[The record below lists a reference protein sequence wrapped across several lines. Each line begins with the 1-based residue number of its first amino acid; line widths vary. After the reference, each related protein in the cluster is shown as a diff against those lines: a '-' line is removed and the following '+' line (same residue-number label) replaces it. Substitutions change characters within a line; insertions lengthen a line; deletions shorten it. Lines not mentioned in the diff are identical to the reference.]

1 MGLAIRVFTGV
12 VLSCLIV
19 SSSSAQL
26 PPAGTAIVNQ
36 AGASY
41 TDGAS
46 PSQSLS
52 NTVTN
57 TVLPVYAIILT
68 PPGSVASP
76 AYSLAG
82 VGGDTLYCAFDL
94 TNAGNDRDSV
104 AVSHAVIPPS
114 NTTIS
119 DLIFFYDANGNG
131 RFDPGEDDPAFLA
144 IDAGNTARMDA
155 GVVLPTGAFGGDAFV
170 EVRAVSTADT
180 TDAVQT
186 SVIRVTN
193 TGPPAMTLHLGPSG
207 NARAAPGG
215 EGSSDDLTVGYTDYT
230 STSYTF
236 TNDVLNDDSA
246 PDFFEIAL
254 NDTVGLPPQIRV
266 EFADS
271 VGQRLPQSPADS
283 DVYQIGMMA
292 AGEVRPLQVIVS
304 STAGPL
310 ASVLGQPLSLRVRA
324 RSIADTL
331 QQNHTVDRLVPPQ
344 QINPAA
350 TLAIDQ
356 AFHQQSATLGD
367 VVTLLVTTR
376 NITDSVR
383 VDSVVVYEWAQPQL
397 EFVSSSDFAWEDGRL
412 VWRAGSLAG
421 GESKTAVI
429 KYVANSRVN
438 HGTARAS
445 GNVAGVAQSGD
456 DVWAGPAV
464 STVRIENAPLFDQAV
479 VLGEVYVD
487 ENDNR
492 RRDAGEQG
500 VPEVAIY
507 LDSGEYAVT
516 DSLGKF
522 SLPMAFDGWR
532 AIRMDEGTIP
542 PDLEFFVPPT
552 SRDAGRRENETLIH
566 LLPGGNA
573 KVSFRLK
580 RIPPPT
586 VEVDH
591 ALTYHEQVSVARYA
605 RLYKAFVVPSAYF
618 ALAKA
623 RLTIDAAEQLRPVVE
638 FLHEHRDWGVFLEGH
653 TDSIPISNEEFPSN
667 IELSLSRAEA
677 IRLHLVAMGVEHDRI
692 VVAGYGDT
700 RPLATNET
708 IEGRRLNRRVEVS
721 MIPPGVRL
729 EDGELRRVSATIK
742 DLSVLPD
749 TFKVHVRWE
758 FSTTSERPC
767 DAKLRVEL
775 PYQLQSAD
783 VRVSMDDETIVPT
796 DGTYALRGFAR
807 SRAARCEIELKA
819 ANGDT
824 SYVKNIRALVEIDD
838 PQAEEAPQLAGDV
851 LTAPP
856 ASSAPLATPRK
867 QFTIRPYDNRRVG
880 TAQAVE
886 LMSWSETVPKQ
897 QTTSAGETEI
907 ARATD
912 ATSGAEDDAADDE
925 ATGSFAILGPRDG
938 EVFSR
943 SDQIK
948 IRARVPLGAR
958 ADVFVGGEQLP
969 DGHIGHKA
977 IHVKDGFEE
986 ITWFAVRIYPGWN
999 TVTVRSQ
1006 AVNGAVDTDSVSVAL
1021 AARPALVESQRKRVL
1036 IPADGKTSD
1045 LVRFEVRDER
1055 GLPVADGFVATVV
1068 EGDSLVANADARPDV
1083 PGLQVS
1089 SHQGY
1094 FELKIKPDN
1103 RTRRRTVAV
1112 ECNGM
1117 RDRCDV
1123 AYVSAARPMMATGVV
1138 DFRFGSYETGG
1149 DGSKEGL
1156 DRVAG
1161 ASEDGAS
1168 ADAQARLFAQSAL
1181 PYGAALTVRV
1191 DTEERDEE
1199 PLLKQINP
1207 QMQYPIYGDASELR
1221 VATPT
1226 KTGNYVSVDKGESFL
1241 RYGDFRTPFT
1251 GGQYLNYHQVATGV
1265 TGSLVGDDGA
1275 VRGFVTDTDYATY
1288 RDEFKSDG
1296 TSGFY
1301 YLTQAPFLENTE
1313 RLFLETR
1320 QRYQEEIIL
1329 ELKPLVR
1336 NRDYLVNPF
1345 DGSILF
1351 QEPVPITDRYFN
1363 PIYIVA
1369 IYEARTDDESQYLF
1383 GLRGDLVRDRRYTVG
1398 GTAITNS
1405 GDGSGYALYG
1415 ADGRVDVRGVTV
1427 GGEFARSE
1435 DDVLGEGN
1443 AYVVEAG
1450 VNNRITDTKLYYRR
1464 VDQDF
1469 TNPSFLGGAQEIG
1482 TRKVGLKSRLWMGG
1496 GGLSLLADGYAHD
1509 LRRSGEE
1516 YSSVLAG
1523 ADFRH
1528 PLFELFAGARAAKD
1542 VLAEGDLTS
1551 YLSVVKLTVDAPRR
1565 IEVRGWWE
1573 QILGGDVTRDYPNRL
1588 ATLLAIPF
1596 GQRLRVTTSYEY
1608 LSGSGRP
1615 GTNQFQAGIES
1626 RLAPRTTAYTRYAMS
1641 RTASAERMGA
1651 LAGLRQAFRFRRNV
1665 TGTLALE
1672 AYQSMVDDGEDEY
1685 LAVKTGIAT
1694 RRANDYVLEGRY
1706 EYRWQQTRRK
1716 HLFQLAASAQLRS
1729 GFSLLLSD
1737 AVSFTPDLVREDGLH
1752 YRGKL
1757 GLAYRPIGVPLQS
1770 LFALKNFYERYTPV
1784 DPDGISWR
1792 LVLSA
1797 DVNVLPAL
1805 QHEVRLKYAYKRT
1818 ENYSYGISVNTD
1830 ADLVLGQYV
1839 YRFARVWDVDL
1850 WGRVLAVRHGTTE
1863 SGVGVELGRLFFRT
1877 VRVAAGYSAGGFE
1890 DPDISGTDAWARGWG
1905 VRIQLMLSDWI
1916 TNEFSR

>member
-1 MGLAIRVFTGV
+1 M
-12 VLSCLIV
+12 
-19 SSSSAQL
+19 
-26 PPAGTAIVNQ
+26 AIVNQ
-36 AGASY
+36 AGANY
-41 TDGAS
+41 TDGT
-46 PSQSLS
+46 SQSQTLS
-52 NTVTN
+52 NAVTN
-57 TVLPVYAIILT
+57 TVLPVYMIVLT
-68 PPGSVASP
+68 PPGTVASP

-82 VGGDTLYCAFDL
+82 AGGDTLYCVFDL

-104 AVSHAVIPPS
+104 AVSYSVIPPS

-119 DLIFFYDANGNG
+119 NLIFFDDVNGNG
-131 RFDPGEDDPAFLA
+131 RFDPGEDDPSFLA

-170 EVRAVSTADT
+170 EVRALSTSDT
-180 TDAVQT
+180 TGTVQT

-193 TGPPAMTLHLGPSG
+193 TGPPAMTLFLGPRG

-215 EGSSDDLTVGYTDYT
+215 EDSGDDLTVGFTDYT
-230 STSYTF
+230 STSFTF
-236 TNDVLNDDSA
+236 TNDVLNGDSA
-246 PDFFEIAL
+246 ADFFEVAL
-254 NDTVGLPPQIRV
+254 NDTVPLPPQIRV
-266 EFADS
+266 VFADS
-271 VGQRLPQSPADS
+271 IGQRLPQSPTDT
-283 DVYQIGMMA
+283 DIYRLGMVGP
-292 AGEVRPLQVIVS
+292 GEVRPLQVIVS
-304 STAGPL
+304 STSGPL
-310 ASVLGQPLSLRVRA
+310 ARVLSQPLALRVRA
-324 RSIADTL
+324 RSGVDTL
-331 QQNHTVDRLVPPQ
+331 QLNHTVDRLVPPQ

-350 TLAIDQ
+350 TLAIEQ

-383 VDSVVVYEWAQPQL
+383 VDSVVVSEWAQPQL
-397 EFVSSSDFAWEDGRL
+397 DFVSSSDFDWENGRL
-412 VWRAGSLAG
+412 VWRAGSLAAG
-421 GESKTAVI
+421 QSKTAVI

-438 HGTARAS
+438 SGTAKAS
-445 GNVAGVAQSGD
+445 GSVTGVAQSGD

-464 STVRIENAPLFDQAV
+464 STIRLENAPLFDQAV

-492 RRDAGEQG
+492 RRDTGEEG

-542 PDLEFFVPPT
+542 PDLQFFVPL
-552 SRDAGRRENETLIH
+552 SSLDEGRRENETLIH

-586 VEVDH
+586 VDIEH
-591 ALTYHEQVSVARYA
+591 AVTYHEQVSVTRFA

-618 ALAKA
+618 GLAKA
-623 RLTIDAAEQLRPVVE
+623 QLTVDAAEQLRPVVE

-653 TDSIPISNEEFPSN
+653 TDSIPINTEELPSN
-667 IELSLSRAEA
+667 IELSLGRAEA
-677 IRLHLVAMGVEHDRI
+677 IRQHLILMGVDSERV

-708 IEGRRLNRRVEVS
+708 IEGRRHNRRVEVS

-742 DLSVLPD
+742 DLSALPD

-758 FSTTSERPC
+758 IHTTSERPC
-767 DAKLRVEL
+767 DARLRVDL
-775 PYQLQSAD
+775 PYQLRSAD
-783 VRVSMDDETIVPT
+783 VRVTMGDDTIVPE
-796 DGTYALRGFAR
+796 DGAYLLPGFSR
-807 SRAARCEIELKA
+807 SRAAKCEIEMKA

-824 SYVKNIRALVEIDD
+824 SYVGKIEALVEIDD
-838 PQAEEAPQLAGDV
+838 PQAEESPQLASDA

-856 ASSAPLATPRK
+856 VSSTPIAPPRK
-867 QFTIRPYDNRRVG
+867 QFTIRPYDNRRTG
-880 TAQAVE
+880 EAQTVE
-886 LMSWSETVPKQ
+886 LLSWSETVLKHKPES
-897 QTTSAGETEI
+897 TPGTEV
-907 ARATD
+907 ARAQG
-912 ATSGAEDDAADDE
+912 AESGAESAAEDDAASDE
-925 ATGSFAILGPRDG
+925 LARSFAILEPRDG

-943 SDQIK
+943 TDQIK
-948 IRARVPLGAR
+948 IRARVPLGALV
-958 ADVFVGGEQLP
+958 DVFIGGEQLP

-999 TVTVRSQ
+999 SVAVRSK
-1006 AVNGAVDTDSVSVAL
+1006 AVDGTIEIDSVSVAL
-1021 AARPALVESQRKRVL
+1021 ASRPALVESQRKRVL

-1045 LVRFEVRDER
+1045 SVRFEVRDER
-1055 GLPVADGFVATVV
+1055 GLPVADGFIATVV
-1068 EGDSLVANADARPDV
+1068 EGDSLIANADARPDV
-1083 PGLQVS
+1083 PGIQVS
-1089 SHQGY
+1089 SFEGH
-1094 FELKIKPDN
+1094 FELDIRPDN
-1103 RTRRRTVAV
+1103 RTRRRTVMI

-1123 AYVSAARPMMATGVV
+1123 SYVSAARPMMATGVV

-1156 DRVAG
+1156 ERVAG
-1161 ASEDGAS
+1161 ASEDGAH
-1168 ADAQARLFAQSAL
+1168 ADAEARLFVQSAL
-1181 PYGAALTVRV
+1181 PYGAALTARV
-1191 DTEERDEE
+1191 DTEQRDEE

-1221 VATPT
+1221 FAAPT

-1251 GGQYLNYHQVATGV
+1251 GGQYLYYHQVATGV

-1275 VRGFVTDTDYATY
+1275 VRAFVTDTDFATY
-1288 RDEFKSDG
+1288 RDEFRADG

-1301 YLTQAPFLENTE
+1301 YLTRAPFLENSE

-1320 QRYQEEIIL
+1320 QRYQEENIL
-1329 ELKPLVR
+1329 DLKPLVR

-1351 QEPVPITDRYFN
+1351 QEPVPITDQYFN

-1369 IYEARTDDESQYLF
+1369 IYEARTDDQSQYLF
-1383 GLRGDLVRDRRYTVG
+1383 GLRGDLVRDRRYNVG

-1415 ADGRVDVRGVTV
+1415 ADGRVDVGGVTV
-1427 GGEFARSE
+1427 GAELARSE
-1435 DDVLGEGN
+1435 DDLMGDGN

-1469 TNPSFLGGAQEIG
+1469 HNPSFLAGAQEIG
-1482 TRKVGLKSRLWMGG
+1482 TRKAGLKSRFWMGG
-1496 GGLSLLADGYAHD
+1496 GGLSLLADGYVHD
-1509 LRRSGEE
+1509 LRQSGED
-1516 YSSVLAG
+1516 YRSLLAG

-1528 PLFELFAGARAAKD
+1528 QLFGFFAGGRVAKD
-1542 VLAEGDLTS
+1542 EVSDGDLTS
-1551 YLSVVKLTVDAPRR
+1551 YLSVVKLTVESPGKTELRA
-1565 IEVRGWWE
+1565 WWE

-1626 RLAPRTTAYTRYAMS
+1626 RLTPRTTAYTRYAMN
-1641 RTASAERMGA
+1641 RTANAERMGA
-1651 LAGLRQAFRFRRNV
+1651 LAGLRQGFRFRHNV

-1672 AYQSMVDDGEDEY
+1672 AFQSMTDNDEDEY
-1685 LAVKTGIAT
+1685 LAVKTGVAT
-1694 RRANDYVLEGRY
+1694 RRANDYVVEGRY

-1716 HLFQLAASAQLRS
+1716 HLVQLVASTQLRN

-1737 AVSFTPDLVREDGLH
+1737 AVSYTPDMERENGLH

-1784 DPDGISWR
+1784 DPEGISWR

-1797 DVNVLPAL
+1797 DFNVLPAV

-1839 YRFARVWDVDL
+1839 YRFARAWDVDL

-1863 SGVGVELGRLFFRT
+1863 SGMGVEVGRLFFRS
-1877 VRVAAGYSAGGFE
+1877 VRVAAGYSAGGFD

-1916 TNEFSR
+1916 TNEFRGM